1 MGTANRT
8 ASTAIVLKSEYIFLK
23 KYDFSFLCKCQCEQ
37 LLFQSR
43 KHHLKQRY
51 ANYINKTG
59 SISSKIKFKQK
70 FKRFKAIQKLIDRL
84 SPSFISLKAF
94 ISSDTRKYTN
104 KRTSTNKQNYSTK
117 HSWSL
122 DVPRNPREGS
132 LFFTIEL
139 FSLFPV
145 GFSRQGY
152 KRADS
157 DVHWKL
163 S

>member
-23 KYDFSFLCKCQCEQ
+23 KYDFHSSVNVNVNSCCFRVVSIIWNKDTLIISIKQAAYHQ
-37 LLFQSR
+37 KSNSNKNSR
-43 KHHLKQRY
+43 DSKQF
-51 ANYINKTG
+51 KSW
-59 SISSKIKFKQK
+59 SIVS
-70 FKRFKAIQKLIDRL
+70 L
-84 SPSFISLKAF
+84 PFISLKAF

-152 KRADS
+152 NRADS